1 MKEKYI
7 RILSLCCLTL
17 ICLASNV
24 YAQEKK
30 GKAREY
36 PPTKEREY
44 SPEKER
50 DYPQTGGFKG
60 PSQTASPILVAK
72 KGQIQAISAAS
83 VKKLAD
89 DTPVMLVG
97 NIKQSIGQDLY
108 TFKDSSGEI
117 TVRIKQGEWK
127 GLSVEETDNIVIAG
141 YVKSKDDGQI
151 EVDVRMLSKTKM

>member
-1 MKEKYI
+1 MKGYT

-30 GKAREY
+30 GKAGEYPPAKEREY
-36 PPTKEREY
+36 PP
-44 SPEKER
+44 
-50 DYPQTGGFKG
+50 TGGFKG
-60 PSQTASPILVAK
+60 PSQAASPILVTK
-72 KGQIQAISAAS
+72 TGQIQATPAAS
-83 VKKLAD
+83 AKKLAD
-89 DTPVMLVG
+89 DTPVMLIG

-127 GLSVEETDNIVIAG
+127 GLSIEETDKIVIAG
-141 YVKSKDDGQI
+141 YVKAREDGQV